1 MAMARARIKKWM
13 WWALAAIVAFQIY
26 FVREL
31 FAAELLFGL
40 GFLLLVAFGGLFY
53 LAGAVGERGLDWASA
68 HVHFPMS
75 FLTSAA
81 RWSLS
86 RVEALSKKTFRHP
99 RSESVQ

>member
-1 MAMARARIKKWM
+1 MAMRRLRIKKWM

-31 FAAELLFGL
+31 LAAELLFIL
-40 GFLLLVAFGGLFY
+40 GFLFLVVFGGLFY
-53 LAGAVGERGLDWASA
+53 LAGAVGERGLDWAGA
-68 HVHFPMS
+68 HAHFIK
-75 FLTSAA
+75 SAA

-86 RVEALSKKTFRHP
+86 RFEALSKKTFRHP

>member
-1 MAMARARIKKWM
+1 MGMTRVRIKKWM

-31 FAAELLFGL
+31 LAAELLFGL
-40 GFLLLVAFGGLFY
+40 GFLLLFVFVGLFY
-53 LAGAVGERGLDWASA
+53 VAGAVGERGLDWAGA
-68 HVHFPMS
+68 HVH

-81 RWSLS
+81 RWSLG
-86 RVEALSKKTFRHP
+86 RFEALSKKTFRHP